1 MLNSIT
7 MAKTVDVLLPLPIDQ
22 LFSYAIEE
30 NTEILLGDYVVVP
43 FGKKRLIGIVWK
55 YSDKSNRELKFIEQ
69 KIDLPNI
76 RPKLIA
82 FAEWVAQYN
91 LIPVGMLAKVIMG
104 GVLKVNHIDK
114 LVCAKQKQ
122 EISEI
127 SCQLSPE
134 QQVASDK
141 IISSLNEYSVTLLDG
156 ETGSGKTEVYLSVIA
171 QLIKNYTAV
180 PDAAQTLPS
189 QCPETQLY
197 EHCDLGLPRGCYPS
211 SLTLGSSFSYNLITN
226 VYFNLKPIPNLQS
239 KFLDSSVKRWNDTFI
254 LKAKPTV
261 TFSIPSLPRT
271 SMTPEYVEMTSGEGN
286 TQILILLPEI
296 VLTSQL
302 VNRVRGQISKNLVE
316 WHSGL
321 TPKTRRNNWLNI
333 ASGNAQIII
342 GARSALFLPYK
353 NLKLIIV
360 DEEYDSSFK
369 QEQGIIYNARD
380 MAIILAKFENIPIIL
395 SSATPLLETIHHVKN
410 GNYNHVKLTK
420 RFGGAELPLI
430 KVVDMRN
437 NKQWISSELFESIKQ
452 TIEKKQQVML
462 FLNRRGYAQLAIC
475 KKCGYKISC
484 LNCAVWLTYH
494 KKKNALLCHHCSYQ
508 LKLPEK
514 CSNCQSE
521 QPLSLYGIGIERL
534 LEEMVKL
541 IPNAKTAMISSDQKS
556 VSNVID
562 LILKEEVNI
571 IIGTQIIAKGHNF
584 PKLTLVGV
592 MNADLSL
599 ENSDLRAAEKT
610 YQLLH
615 QVAGR
620 SGRFNEKG
628 MVIVQ
633 TNNPESSIIKALLH
647 QKRDSFYEIELKS
660 RREAKM
666 PPFSRLIALIICGKN
681 QIATQKAAN
690 EIVKSLL
697 CHSSSS
703 TICIQEKNVGV
714 DKKEFEILGPSPAAI
729 NFLNNKY
736 RYRVLLKIHNKHSL
750 SIQKKL
756 KYWIK
761 NCNLNS
767 SIAVIID
774 VDPVSF
780 F

>member
-91 LIPVGMLAKVIMG
+91 LIPIGMLAKVIMG

-156 ETGSGKTEVYLSVIA
+156 ETGSGKTEVYLSVVA
-171 QLIKNYTAV
+171 KLV
-180 PDAAQTLPS
+180 
-189 QCPETQLY
+189 ETVN
-197 EHCDLGLPRGCYPS
+197 S
-211 SLTLGSSFSYNLITN
+211 
-226 VYFNLKPIPNLQS
+226 
-239 KFLDSSVKRWNDTFI
+239 
-254 LKAKPTV
+254 A
-261 TFSIPSLPRT
+261 
-271 SMTPEYVEMTSGEGN
+271 
-286 TQILILLPEI
+286 QILILLPEI

-316 WHSGL
+316 WHSRL
-321 TPKTRRNNWLNI
+321 TPKTRRSNWLNI

-360 DEEYDSSFK
+360 DEEHDSSFK

-430 KVVDMRN
+430 KVVDMRS
-437 NKQWISSELFESIKQ
+437 NKQWISDELFESIKQ

-462 FLNRRGYAQLAIC
+462 FLNRRGYAQLAVC

-514 CSNCQSE
+514 CSDCQSE
-521 QPLSLYGIGIERL
+521 QSFSLYGIGIERL

-541 IPNAKTAMISSDQKS
+541 IPNAKTAIISSDQKS
-556 VSNVID
+556 VSNIID
-562 LILKEEVNI
+562 LVLKEEVNI

-592 MNADLSL
+592 INADLSL

-633 TNNPESSIIKALLH
+633 TNNPEGSIIKALLH

-666 PPFSRLIALIICGKN
+666 PPFSRLIALIISGKN

-697 CHSSSS
+697 CHPSSL
-703 TICIQEKNVGV
+703 TTCIQEKNVGV

>member
-91 LIPVGMLAKVIMG
+91 LIPIGMLAKVIMG

-141 IISSLNEYSVTLLDG
+141 IISSLNEYSVALLDG
-156 ETGSGKTEVYLSVIA
+156 ETGSGKTEVYLSVVA
-171 QLIKNYTAV
+171 KLV
-180 PDAAQTLPS
+180 
-189 QCPETQLY
+189 ETVN
-197 EHCDLGLPRGCYPS
+197 S
-211 SLTLGSSFSYNLITN
+211 
-226 VYFNLKPIPNLQS
+226 
-239 KFLDSSVKRWNDTFI
+239 
-254 LKAKPTV
+254 A
-261 TFSIPSLPRT
+261 
-271 SMTPEYVEMTSGEGN
+271 
-286 TQILILLPEI
+286 QILILLPEI

-316 WHSGL
+316 WHSRL
-321 TPKTRRNNWLNI
+321 TPKTRRSNWLNI

-360 DEEYDSSFK
+360 DEEHDSSFK

-430 KVVDMRN
+430 KVVDMRS
-437 NKQWISSELFESIKQ
+437 NKQWISDELFESIKQ

-462 FLNRRGYAQLAIC
+462 FLNRRGYAQLAVC

-514 CSNCQSE
+514 CSDCQSE
-521 QPLSLYGIGIERL
+521 QSFSLYGIGIERL

-541 IPNAKTAMISSDQKS
+541 IPNAKTAIISSDQKS
-556 VSNVID
+556 VSNIID
-562 LILKEEVNI
+562 LVLKEEVNI

-592 MNADLSL
+592 INADLSL

-633 TNNPESSIIKALLH
+633 TNNPEGSIIKALLH

-690 EIVKSLL
+690 KIVKSLL
-697 CHSSSS
+697 CHPSSL
-703 TICIQEKNVGV
+703 TTCIQEKNVGV

>member
-1 MLNSIT
+1 MT
-7 MAKTVDVLLPLPIDQ
+7 RTVDVLLPLPIDQ

-55 YSDKSNRELKFIEQ
+55 YSDKSGRALKFIEQ

-76 RPKLIA
+76 RPKLIT

-91 LIPVGMLAKVIMG
+91 VMPIGMLAKVIMG
-104 GVLKVNHIDK
+104 GVLKVNQIDK

-127 SCQLSPE
+127 SCQLNPE
-134 QQVASDK
+134 QQIASDK

-156 ETGSGKTEVYLSVIA
+156 ETGSGKTEVYLSAIA
-171 QLIKNYTAV
+171 KLV
-180 PDAAQTLPS
+180 
-189 QCPETQLY
+189 ETVN
-197 EHCDLGLPRGCYPS
+197 S
-211 SLTLGSSFSYNLITN
+211 
-226 VYFNLKPIPNLQS
+226 
-239 KFLDSSVKRWNDTFI
+239 
-254 LKAKPTV
+254 A
-261 TFSIPSLPRT
+261 
-271 SMTPEYVEMTSGEGN
+271 
-286 TQILILLPEI
+286 QILILLPEI

-316 WHSGL
+316 WHSRL

-353 NLKLIIV
+353 NLKLIII
-360 DEEYDSSFK
+360 DEEHDSSFK
-369 QEQGIIYNARD
+369 QEQGMIYNARD

-395 SSATPLLETIHHVKN
+395 SSATPLLETIHHVKS

-462 FLNRRGYAQLAIC
+462 FLNRRGYAQLAVC

-514 CSNCQSE
+514 CSDCQSE
-521 QPLSLYGIGIERL
+521 QSFSLYGVGIERL

-556 VSNVID
+556 VSNIIGLV
-562 LILKEEVNI
+562 LKEEVNI

-584 PKLTLVGV
+584 PKLTFVGV

-666 PPFSRLIALIICGKN
+666 PPFSRLIALVICGKN

-697 CHSSSS
+697 CHLSSS
-703 TICIQEKNVGV
+703 TTCIQEKNLGA

-756 KYWIK
+756 KCWIK